1 MLPITE
7 PLSEPQKVQW
17 QVLCR
22 RMMLGNFL
30 LAIGAFVSVAIYVRL
45 VPGTN
50 EPLIHALSDTL
61 LNAAPAGLAGLLYAI
76 GLLIFTRRI
85 AGGFHRFYVDALYF
99 RAIGSAIAGAIAA
112 IGFYLL
118 AR

>member
-1 MLPITE
+1 MPE
-7 PLSEPQKVQW
+7 GQRGGAPQTMP
-17 QVLCR
+17 VLTKKR
-22 RMMLGNFL
+22 KIVLTNTV
-30 LAIGAFVSVAIYVRL
+30 GAFVSVAVYVRL

-85 AGGFHRFYVDALYF
+85 AGRFHRFYVDALYF

-112 IGFYLL
+112 IGLYLL

>member
-7 PLSEPQKVQW
+7 PLSELEKVQW
-17 QVLCR
+17 QLLCR

-30 LAIGAFVSVAIYVRL
+30 LAIGAFVSVAVYVRL

-61 LNAAPAGLAGLLYAI
+61 LNAAPAGLAGLL
-76 GLLIFTRRI
+76 
-85 AGGFHRFYVDALYF
+85 
-99 RAIGSAIAGAIAA
+99 
-112 IGFYLL
+112 
-118 AR
+118 

>member
-1 MLPITE
+1 MLPVTE
-7 PLSEPQKVQW
+7 PLSELQKAQW
-17 QVLCR
+17 QMLCR

-30 LAIGAFVSVAIYVRL
+30 LAIGAVVSVAFYVRL

-50 EPLIHALSDTL
+50 EPLIAALSDTL
-61 LNAAPAGLAGLLYAI
+61 LGAAPAGLVGLLYAI

-85 AGGFHRFYVDALYF
+85 AARFHRFYVDALYF

-112 IGFYLL
+112 MVLYLL